1 MSKHPLTPPPA
12 VPPPANGLG
21 SNSNYILTNQ
31 CNPITGLIVTIDVT
45 QDIVLQFSGN
55 AEDHNGYT
63 FQLNCYSPPGFTDAW
78 QQYVFSLLAPIFP
91 RPAGPAQLSA
101 GVNNWPS
108 QGGNAP
114 LINDSDS
121 LMELSGTTIPAGYQL
136 QIQLK
141 NDGQNNIVGA
151 HWIVNYVGVLPTPTT
166 PLTGYVTVDSA
177 GNTEPHINF
186 IGIDGHI
193 HERTPTSTKFD
204 NDLSVLAGSSIFPA
218 AHSALDAYADL
229 DGGQH
234 VNFIGTDGHVH
245 ELYIAQGGRW
255 IDNDLNQLAKGS
267 PILPMLGSPLDG
279 YVDNDGG
286 QHVNFIGTDSH
297 VHELLIASGGHWI
310 NNDLI
315 SLSGN
320 GIAPRF
326 DSPIDGYVDN
336 NNGQHVNFIGTDGHV
351 RELYIKPKGQWI
363 NNDLIMLSGNGVAPS
378 RTSSLC
384 GYMAQDNGQ
393 HVNFIGTDGH
403 VRELYNLHSNQWLN
417 NDLTELAQLS
427 GPSVSP
433 APHSA
438 LCGFWADYVGGG
450 TQHVTFTGTDG
461 HVHDLSIAPKGQWAD
476 SDLTQLSG
484 AGATP
489 TPNSALSS
497 YGTTHDEFFV
507 NFIDVNDGHLHQ
519 FALVAPAQC
528 IDNDVNNIPLAN
540 FLKSP
545 IGLPVAPI
553 NAFEFNLIGPGN
565 SAHAIFSSGAGTITY
580 AASAPLTVLECL
592 PPCVGT
598 SLVSSEKSNSVYG
611 SLDAGPSIVI
621 TQTFSFDPTERI
633 IHAKGPESPGLKLPL
648 MESKPRKLQVQ
659 HQA

>member
-21 SNSNYILTNQ
+21 SNSNYILANQ
-31 CNPITGLIVTIDVT
+31 CNPITGLVVTVDVT
-45 QDIVLQFSGN
+45 QDIVLKFSGS

-91 RPAGPAQLSA
+91 RLPGPAQLSA
-101 GVNNWPS
+101 GVNNFAS
-108 QGGNAP
+108 QGGNP
-114 LINDSDS
+114 IIYDSDN

-151 HWIVNYVGVLPTPTT
+151 RWIVNYVGVRPAATT
-166 PLTGYVTVDSA
+166 PLASYITVDNA

-193 HERTPTSTKFD
+193 HERTTTPTRAD

-218 AHSALDAYADL
+218 GNSALDSYADL

-245 ELYIAQGGRW
+245 ELYLAQGGHW
-255 IDNDLNQLAKGS
+255 IDNDLNQRSKGS
-267 PILPMLGSPLDG
+267 PTLPRPDSPLDG

-286 QHVNFIGTDSH
+286 QHVNFIGTD
-297 VHELLIASGGHWI
+297 GHI
-310 NNDLI
+310 
-315 SLSGN
+315 
-320 GIAPRF
+320 
-326 DSPIDGYVDN
+326 
-336 NNGQHVNFIGTDGHV
+336 H
-351 RELYIKPKGQWI
+351 ELYIKPKGQWI
-363 NNDLIMLSGNGVAPS
+363 SNDLIMLSGNGVAPS
-378 RTSSLC
+378 RTSSLY

-403 VRELYNLHSNQWLN
+403 VHELYNLHSKQWIN
-417 NDLTELAQLS
+417 NDLTQLAQLS
-427 GPSVSP
+427 GPSVPP
-433 APHSA
+433 APNSA
-438 LCGFWADYVGGG
+438 LCGYWADYLGGG
-450 TQHVTFTGTDG
+450 TQHVNFTGTDG
-461 HVHDLSIAPKGQWAD
+461 HIHDLSIAPKGQWAD
-476 SDLTQLSG
+476 SDLTQLSNTG
-484 AGATP
+484 AIPA
-489 TPNSALSS
+489 PNGALSS

-528 IDNDVNNIPLAN
+528 IDNDLNNIPLAN

-553 NAFEFNLIGPGN
+553 NAFEFNLIGPGD
-565 SAHAIFSSGAGTITY
+565 SAHAIFSSGSGIITY
-580 AASAPLTVLECL
+580 AANAPLTVLESL

-598 SLVSSEKSNSVYG
+598 SLVSAEKSNSVYG
-611 SLDAGPSIVI
+611 NLDAGPSTVI

-648 MESKPRKLQVQ
+648 RESKPRKLQVQ